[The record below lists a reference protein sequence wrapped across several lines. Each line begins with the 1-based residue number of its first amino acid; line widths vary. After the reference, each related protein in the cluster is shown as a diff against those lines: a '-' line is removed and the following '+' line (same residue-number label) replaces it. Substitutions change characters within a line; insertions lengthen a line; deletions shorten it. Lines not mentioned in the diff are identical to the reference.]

1 MYLMRREQFDL
12 DVRNHE
18 WVDTGSD
25 PRQPLARISVSGTT
39 EQLYDRLTDVDGD
52 RLTADMVDVAFRLTE
67 SIAEDPEAEGVVS
80 VANRL
85 TGDFIFETNEDAD
98 DVFQFIHAASEY
110 GRKTD
115 ASGRY
120 RIEIV
125 VDGETITYDKDT
137 FLVYDDDGDLLRGQS
152 LIPSGV
158 EL

>member
-1 MYLMRREQFDL
+1 MRREQFDL
-12 DVRNHE
+12 DVRNIE
-18 WVDTGSD
+18 WVDADTE
-25 PRQPLARISVSGTT
+25 PRQPLARISVTGTT
-39 EQLYDRLTDVDGD
+39 EQLQSRLRDVDGD

-67 SIAEDPEAEGVVS
+67 SIEEDPAAAGVVG

-98 DVFQFIHAASEY
+98 DVLQFITAAREY
-110 GRKTD
+110 GRETN
-115 ASGRY
+115 SPESRY

-125 VDGETITYDKDT
+125 IGDETITFEKGT
-137 FLVYDDDGDLLRGQS
+137 FLVYDNDGELLRSRS

>member
-1 MYLMRREQFDL
+1 MRREQFDL

-18 WVDTGSD
+18 WVGTGDD
-25 PRQPLARISVSGTT
+25 PRQPLARISVTGTT
-39 EQLYDRLTDVDGD
+39 EQLHDRLIGADGN
-52 RLTADMVDVAFRLTE
+52 RLTADTVDVAFRLTE
-67 SIAEDPEAEGVVS
+67 SIEDDPAAEGVVS

-115 ASGRY
+115 SGGRY

-125 VDGETITYDKDT
+125 VDGETVTYDKGT

>member
-1 MYLMRREQFDL
+1 MRREQFDL
-12 DVRNHE
+12 DVRNIE
-18 WVDTGSD
+18 WVDADAD
-25 PRQPLARISVSGTT
+25 PRQPLARISVTGTT
-39 EQLYDRLTDVDGD
+39 EQLRSRLRDVDGD

-67 SIAEDPEAEGVVS
+67 SIEEDPAAAGVVG

-98 DVFQFIHAASEY
+98 DVLQFINAAREY
-110 GRKTD
+110 GRETN
-115 ASGRY
+115 SPESRY

-125 VDGETITYDKDT
+125 VDDETVTFEKGT
-137 FLVYDDDGDLLRGQS
+137 FLVYDNDGELLRSRS

>member
-1 MYLMRREQFDL
+1 MRREQFDL
-12 DVRNHE
+12 DVRNIE
-18 WVDTGSD
+18 WVDADTE
-25 PRQPLARISVSGTT
+25 PRQPLARISVTGTT
-39 EQLYDRLTDVDGD
+39 EQLQSRLRDVDGD

-67 SIAEDPEAEGVVS
+67 SIEEDPAAAGVVG

-98 DVFQFIHAASEY
+98 DVLQFITAAREY
-110 GRKTD
+110 GRETN
-115 ASGRY
+115 SPESRY

-125 VDGETITYDKDT
+125 VDGETVTFEKGT
-137 FLVYDDDGDLLRGQS
+137 FLVYDSDGELLRSRS

>member
-1 MYLMRREQFDL
+1 MRREQFDL
-12 DVRNHE
+12 DVRNIE
-18 WVDTGSD
+18 WVDTDDD
-25 PRQPLARISVSGTT
+25 PRQPLARISVTGTT
-39 EQLYDRLTDVDGD
+39 EQLQDRLTGVDGD
-52 RLTADMVDVAFRLTE
+52 RLTDDMVDVAFRLTE
-67 SIAEDPEAEGVVS
+67 SLAEDPEAEGVVS

-98 DVFQFIHAASEY
+98 DVFQFIHAADEY

-115 ASGRY
+115 STGRY

-137 FLVYDDDGDLLRGQS
+137 FLVYDDDGELLRGQS

>member
-1 MYLMRREQFDL
+1 MRREQFDL

-18 WVDTGSD
+18 WVGTGDD
-25 PRQPLARISVSGTT
+25 PRQPLARITVSGTT
-39 EQLYDRLTDVDGD
+39 EQLQERLTSADGN

-115 ASGRY
+115 SNGRY

-125 VDGETITYDKDT
+125 VDGETVTYDKGT
-137 FLVYDDDGDLLRGQS
+137 FLVYDDEGDLLRGQS

>member
-1 MYLMRREQFDL
+1 MRREQFDL
-12 DVRNHE
+12 DVCNLE
-18 WVDTGSD
+18 WVDSDGD
-25 PRQPLARISVSGTT
+25 PRQPLARISVTGKT
-39 EQLYDRLTDVDGD
+39 EQLQSRLTDIDGD

-67 SIAEDPEAEGVVS
+67 SIEDDPTADGVVS

-98 DVFQFIHAASEY
+98 NVFQFIHTAREY
-110 GRKTD
+110 GRETNTPD
-115 ASGRY
+115 ARY

-125 VDGETITYDKDT
+125 VDGETISFDKGT
-137 FLVYDDDGDLLRGQS
+137 FLVYDESGELLRSQS

>member
-1 MYLMRREQFDL
+1 MRREQFDL

-18 WVDTGSD
+18 WVDTDSD
-25 PRQPLARISVSGTT
+25 PRQPLARISVTGTT
-39 EQLYDRLTDVDGD
+39 EQLQSRLKGADGD
-52 RLTADMVDVAFRLTE
+52 RLSADMIDVAFRLTE
-67 SIAEDPEAEGVVS
+67 SMDDDPTADGVVS

-98 DVFQFIHAASEY
+98 DVFQFIHAAREY
-110 GRKTD
+110 GRETNTSD
-115 ASGRY
+115 RY

-125 VDGETITYDKDT
+125 VDGDTVTYDKGT
-137 FLVYDDDGDLLRGQS
+137 FLVYDEEGDLLRAQS

>member
-1 MYLMRREQFDL
+1 MRREQFDL

-18 WVDTGSD
+18 WVDTGDD
-25 PRQPLARISVSGTT
+25 PRQPLARISVTGTT
-39 EQLYDRLTDVDGD
+39 EQLHDRLTGADGD
-52 RLTADMVDVAFRLTE
+52 RLPADMVDVAFRLTG
-67 SIAEDPEAEGVVS
+67 SFEDDPTAAGVVS

-85 TGDFIFETNEDAD
+85 TGDFIFETNEDAA

-115 ASGRY
+115 SGGRY

-125 VDGETITYDKDT
+125 ADGETITYDKDT
-137 FLVYDDDGDLLRGQS
+137 FLVYDDDGELLRGQS

>member
-1 MYLMRREQFDL
+1 MRREQFDL

-18 WVDTGSD
+18 WVDTD
-25 PRQPLARISVSGTT
+25 DEPRQPLARISVTGTT
-39 EQLYDRLTDVDGD
+39 EQLQSRLTDVDGE
-52 RLTADMVDVAFRLTE
+52 RLTADMIDVAFRLTE
-67 SIAEDPEAEGVVS
+67 SVDEDPTAPGVVG

-98 DVFQFIHAASEY
+98 DVFQFIHAARQY
-110 GRKTD
+110 GRETNT
-115 ASGRY
+115 SGQY

-125 VDGETITYDKDT
+125 VDGETITYDKGI
-137 FLVYDDDGDLLRGQS
+137 FLVYDENGDLLRAQS

>member
-1 MYLMRREQFDL
+1 
-12 DVRNHE
+12 
-18 WVDTGSD
+18 
-25 PRQPLARISVSGTT
+25 LAQITVTGTT
-39 EQLYDRLTDVDGD
+39 DQLQERLTSADGN

-115 ASGRY
+115 SNGRY

-125 VDGETITYDKDT
+125 VDGETVTYDKGT
-137 FLVYDDDGDLLRGQS
+137 FLVYDDEGDLLRGQS

>member
-1 MYLMRREQFDL
+1 MRREQFDL

-18 WVDTGSD
+18 WVDTDSD

-67 SIAEDPEAEGVVS
+67 SVDEDPTATGVVS

-98 DVFQFIHAASEY
+98 DVFQFITAASEY
-110 GRKTD
+110 GRETE
-115 ASGRY
+115 SGGRY

-125 VDGETITYDKDT
+125 ADGETITYDKDT
-137 FLVYDDDGDLLRGQS
+137 FLVYDDDGELLRGQS